1 MEYPGRCMASPSMAT
16 RTAAR
21 VLPRPPPTDEVGGV
35 YSLPSCGY
43 STYSWGDASTRGA
56 ALSPGPTFAAW
67 KFGSSSSP
75 DPRPWRHPSS
85 AAVSLRARRVRPWVA
100 HRHASGSSSRSSSH
114 WPTFARL
121 GLGNLHQAIP
131 RSNDLDSGQRVQG
144 RHEAEGRRL
153 LHRELCACAR
163 HRERES
169 WLLKTVL
176 GLRYFI
182 ETTSSRPRPQDGPIA
197 RINIPMPRSAS
208 RGRQSHFDTKTN
220 DCDYRKTTVQIPK

>member
-85 AAVSLRARRVRPWVA
+85 AAVSLRARRETLGRTSACKRVVLALFESLANVRQ
-100 HRHASGSSSRSSSH
+100 
-114 WPTFARL
+114 

-169 WLLKTVL
+169 WLLKTVV